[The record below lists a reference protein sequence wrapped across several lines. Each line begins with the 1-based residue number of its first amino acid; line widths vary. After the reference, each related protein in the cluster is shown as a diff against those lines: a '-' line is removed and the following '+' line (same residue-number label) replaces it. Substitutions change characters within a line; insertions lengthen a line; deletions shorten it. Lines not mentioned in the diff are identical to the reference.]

1 MATATRSERAGLF
14 DRRLRRPDVV
24 LLTTVAGLTA
34 FGLLMI
40 FSVTRLGLE
49 RSNQLPTVSM
59 ERQMLFATA
68 GMIVVLL
75 VSMLDYRE
83 LRGGLPLLY
92 GITLLLLVAV
102 FVFDP
107 IKGAQRWIPLGFFNL
122 QPAEIAKI
130 VSILTTAHVLS
141 SSEEPGVNWRKVLQ
155 SGALMAVPAALV
167 FLEPDLGTAVV
178 FVFVWLAMLFAG
190 GIRLKRIAGLVGSGL
205 VAVVAMFRLG
215 FLSEYQL
222 DRLRV
227 FVDPSIDPQGIGYNL
242 RQSKLAIGSGQ
253 LLGKGLFQGSQTNL
267 SYVPEQETDFVFT
280 AVGEQLGF
288 VGGILVLAAFLV
300 VVWRLISIGAAAR
313 DRFGAL
319 TAAGSAAL
327 VTFHVFVN
335 IGMTIGIAPV
345 TGLPLPFLSQGGSF
359 YVTMALMVG
368 IANSIW
374 LRRSYLPSDRFRP

>member
-1 MATATRSERAGLF
+1 MATVARPERAGLF
-14 DRRLRRPDVV
+14 DRRLRKPDVV

-40 FSVTRLGLE
+40 YSVTRFGLE
-49 RSNQLPTVSM
+49 RTNQLPTVSM

-75 VSMLDYRE
+75 VSLFDYRE

-92 GITLLLLVAV
+92 GGMLLLLVAV
-102 FVFDP
+102 FFFDP
-107 IKGAQRWIPLGFFNL
+107 IKGAQRWIPLGFFNF
-122 QPAEIAKI
+122 QPAEVAKI
-130 VSILTTAHVLS
+130 VSVLTSAHVLS
-141 SSEEPGVNWRKVLQ
+141 SSEEPGVPWRRVLQ
-155 SGALMAVPAALV
+155 SGGLMLVPAALV
-167 FLEPDLGTAVV
+167 FLEPDLGTALV
-178 FVFVWLAMLFAG
+178 FVFVWIAMLFAA
-190 GIRLKRIAGLVGSGL
+190 GIRLKRIAGLVGFGL
-205 VAVVAMFRLG
+205 VSVVGMFRLG
-215 FLSEYQL
+215 LLREHQL

-227 FVDPSIDPQGIGYNL
+227 FLDPSIDPQGIGYNL

-288 VGGILVLAAFLV
+288 VGGVLVLAAFLV
-300 VVWRLISIGAAAR
+300 VVWRLIAIAAAAR
-313 DRFGAL
+313 DGFGAL
-319 TAAGSAAL
+319 AAAGFAAL
-327 VTFHVFVN
+327 VMFHVFVN

-359 YVTMALMVG
+359 YLAMALLVG
-368 IANSIW
+368 ISNSIW
-374 LRRSYLPSDRFRP
+374 LRRSFVPGDRHLV